1 MAIVRVGG
9 IETRRRHRGMPK
21 GPVDVAIRPEAI
33 HVSAEKKPNAI
44 AGRVIKATYL
54 GSCFEYWIDTPVGEL
69 LAFDHRLDG
78 PIPSGSEVSVG
89 LAERGVTLVRRSAE
103 GKRDPDQTRP

>member
-1 MAIVRVGG
+1 
-9 IETRRRHRGMPK
+9 MPK

-54 GSCFEYWIDTPVGEL
+54 GSCIEYWIDTPVGEL
-69 LAFDHRLDG
+69 LAIDHRLDG
-78 PIPSGSEVSVG
+78 PIPSGTEVSVN
-89 LAERGVTLVRRSAE
+89 LAEHGVTLVRRPAE
-103 GKRDPDQTRP
+103 GNGDPDQPR